1 MRWPPWTISCPRSW
15 AETKGASYEK
25 RLPVLRHCRWGDPSN
40 KVYEDE
46 LCYAFYDIAPQ
57 APTHFLVI
65 PKAHIASVA
74 EVDGGNSA
82 VVAHIFEVIA
92 RLCREKGLESYRV
105 VSNIGEQAGQSVH
118 HLHFHVLSGRDMTW
132 PPG

>member
-1 MRWPPWTISCPRSW
+1 MEDCLFCNI
-15 AETKGASYEK
+15 AAGKI
-25 RLPVLRHCRWGDPSN
+25 PSR
-40 KVYEDE
+40 KLYEDDTVF
-46 LCYAFYDIAPQ
+46 AFYDIDPQ

-74 EVDGGNSA
+74 AVDESNSP
-82 VVAHIFEVIA
+82 VVAHCFEVIA
-92 RLCREKGLESYRV
+92 KLSKELGLKSFRV
-105 VSNIGEQAGQSVH
+105 VSNIGEQAGQSVF

>member
-1 MRWPPWTISCPRSW
+1 MKNDCLFCAI
-15 AETKGASYEK
+15 AAGEI
-25 RLPVLRHCRWGDPSN
+25 PSN
-40 KVYEDE
+40 KVYEDD

-65 PKAHIASVA
+65 PKSHIGSVA
-74 EVDGGNSA
+74 EISGENSA

-92 RLCREKGLESYRV
+92 KVSRELGLESYRV

-118 HLHFHVLSGRDMTW
+118 HLHFHVPQIQT
-132 PPG
+132 